1 MTEKIA
7 ANINDIISAL
17 ITRSD
22 DVVSIVNRVGLVNL
36 LQSAPALYRILDDI
50 AKRKRSLDDLER
62 ILYYSDETRDRVKK
76 FQEKHGLT
84 PDGLVG
90 DNTWRKVEQ
99 LLPKETK

>member
-1 MTEKIA
+1 MTPSNIGDIIA
-7 ANINDIISAL
+7 AL
-17 ITRSD
+17 VKHSD
-22 DVVSIVNRVGLVNL
+22 DVVEIVNRIGLVNMI
-36 LQSAPALYRILDDI
+36 QSAPALYRILDDV

-99 LLPKETK
+99 LLSKS